1 MTPLPTEHVV
11 PFGPTRAF
19 FSLILFVL
27 ATAVHVELCRAQMRE
42 VVPEGVEVLTR
53 GPVHEAF
60 AGLQSFNPQPGR
72 IVAKPAPP
80 LIEEVPPSQ
89 RPAGVNIAWIPGYWT
104 WDDERMNFV
113 WLSGTWRAL
122 PPGRE
127 WAAGYWAQ
135 VPSGYQWTSG
145 YWAES
150 ANRQAIYLPP
160 PPPSVETG
168 PSALAPSADFVWI
181 PGCWIWF
188 QARYAWQPGFWSL
201 GRPDW
206 DWIAAHN
213 IWTPRGHV
221 FVTGYWDRPV
231 EHRGLLF
238 APVHFDPLLVGA
250 GHYRYAPWVAVDL
263 NLFGEHLFLRPS
275 FQHYYFGDYYAASYT
290 AGGFLSSS
298 AFTRGR
304 FGHDPIHAH
313 QVWEHRRDPG
323 WHQRSDAAFR
333 DRQDHPFHR
342 PARAWTPA
350 EDTREEPVPTPGAS
364 GPLARPYNQLLQ
376 RDQSPSRYQTVTS
389 PERTLLKTR
398 TEDVERSRELR
409 RVRETAS
416 PKASRTAPA
425 NPGPDR
431 VRSLRSPIRSLPNRQ
446 LPGALT
452 PPKAHRSPRP
462 GSDPIP
468 PGGLKEDR

>member
-1 MTPLPTEHVV
+1 MTSHPTEPVV

-42 VVPEGVEVLTR
+42 VVPEGAEVLTR

-60 AGLQSFNPQPGR
+60 ASLQSFNPQPGR
-72 IVAKPAPP
+72 IVARPAPP
-80 LIEEVPPSQ
+80 LIEEVPPGQ
-89 RPAGVNIAWIPGYWT
+89 RPAGVNIAWIPGYWA
-104 WDDERMNFV
+104 WDDERMDFV

-135 VPSGYQWTSG
+135 VPAGYQSK
-145 YWAES
+145 
-150 ANRQAIYLPP
+150 
-160 PPPSVETG
+160 
-168 PSALAPSADFVWI
+168 
-181 PGCWIWF
+181 
-188 QARYAWQPGFWSL
+188 
-201 GRPDW
+201 
-206 DWIAAHN
+206 
-213 IWTPRGHV
+213 
-221 FVTGYWDRPV
+221 
-231 EHRGLLF
+231 
-238 APVHFDPLLVGA
+238 
-250 GHYRYAPWVAVDL
+250 
-263 NLFGEHLFLRPS
+263 
-275 FQHYYFGDYYAASYT
+275 HYYFGDYYAASYS

-298 AFTRGR
+298 AFARGH

-323 WHQRSDAAFR
+323 WPQRSDAAFR

-350 EDTREEPVPTPGAS
+350 ETTRENPNRPSGAT
-364 GPLARPYNQLLQ
+364 GPLARPYNQLRQ
-376 RDQSPSRYQTVTS
+376 RDQSPPRYQTVTG

-409 RVRETAS
+409 RLREAS
-416 PKASRTAPA
+416 PPKASGAATGI
-425 NPGPDR
+425 PGPDR
-431 VRSLRSPIRSLPNRQ
+431 VRSLRSPIRSLPSRQ
-446 LPGALT
+446 LPGELA

-462 GSDPIP
+462 GSDPTP
-468 PGGLKEDR
+468 PGRLKEDR